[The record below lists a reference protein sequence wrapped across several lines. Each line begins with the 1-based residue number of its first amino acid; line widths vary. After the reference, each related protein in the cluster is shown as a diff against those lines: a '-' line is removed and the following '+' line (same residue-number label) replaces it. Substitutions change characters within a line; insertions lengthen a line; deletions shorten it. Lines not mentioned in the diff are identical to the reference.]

1 MMLDT
6 REVQDWSA
14 ENGTGHQE
22 RRIIN
27 GIHFL
32 FVTRNDGW
40 IAVFSVDEG
49 MYFPKFEAS
58 DMAHALSRCNL
69 MERVNVPLNR
79 FP

>member
-1 MMLDT
+1 MLDT
-6 REVQDWSA
+6 REVQDWIT

-49 MYFPKFEAS
+49 MYSPKFEAS
-58 DMAHALSRCNL
+58 GMAHALSRCNL